1 MIIADLHIHSK
12 YSRACSTSLDIP
24 NLEKYARIKGLNLL
38 GTGDFTHPKWVKEL
52 KENLEETDDGILKTK
67 AGFDFILQTE
77 VSLIYTQAGK
87 GRRVHYIVLA
97 PNFDVVS
104 QINDLLSR
112 KGRLDYDGRPMFNI
126 TTPEFVDMMM
136 SVSKDIEIIP
146 AHAWTPWFSLFGSNS
161 GFDSLKD
168 CFQDRLGYIHSL
180 ETGLSSDPPMNWR
193 LSQLDGLSILSF
205 SDSHSFWPWR
215 LGREATIFDLKISY
229 KNILKA
235 IRTGEGLSSTVE
247 VDPNFGKYHLTG
259 HRMCGVKL
267 TPKEALKNNNICPKC
282 GRPLTVGVLQR
293 VEQLADRPEGFK
305 PKNAKPFYSVIPLS
319 EILAALLGR
328 AVATKVVWQEYNK
341 LINHFGSEFEVLLF
355 ASYDELKKVTDVKVA
370 NVILKNRNHEIE
382 ISAGYDGVYGIPMFN
397 DSNVVTKKKQKNL
410 FDF

>member
-370 NVILKNRNHEIE
+370 NVILKNRNHE
-382 ISAGYDGVYGIPMFN
+382 
-397 DSNVVTKKKQKNL
+397 
-410 FDF
+410 